1 MTVTAMKTPKAI
13 TEYIVY
19 LKNLS
24 NLSISFINIKGRQ
37 IKVPKTAAISVENQ
51 SYGSKALTTMYK
63 LSTISR

>member
-37 IKVPKTAAISVENQ
+37 ISVPKTAAISVENQ
-51 SYGSKALTTMYK
+51 S
-63 LSTISR
+63 